1 MVPLLANMDAKDFD
15 LIIAVSA
22 KQRNATNIS
31 EPNRTEIE
39 TEPDRAPLQKKKQL
53 QQ

>member
-22 KQRNATNIS
+22 KQRNATQQTY
-31 EPNRTEIE
+31 PNRTE
-39 TEPDRAPLQKKKQL
+39 PK
-53 QQ
+53 